1 MRWMET
7 LQKYNYENVYVQGK
21 FNVVADELSRIK
33 DSPST
38 KLYMWSEEN
47 EDSDEVEF
55 NVVGTVSR
63 PMLSK
68 SMVSYLIMA
77 CKADKAT

>member
-7 LQKYNYENVYVQGK
+7 LQKYDYENVYVQGK

-47 EDSDEVEF
+47 EDSDEVDF

-68 SMVSYLIMA
+68 SMVSYLMMA
-77 CKADKAT
+77 CKADKAI